1 MRMLF
6 TLPLAAALAGP
17 AAAQDAYPSRTITL
31 IAPFA
36 AGGSTDLV
44 GRVLSEGLR
53 ARLNQTVTVENKP
66 GGTGAIGTREMTK
79 STPDGYTLL
88 IGSLG
93 AQVLPAAMISNFPVD
108 PLRDLV
114 PIAASA
120 EWVGVMLAKKDL
132 PVATLPEFI
141 AYAKARPGAL
151 NFGTSGHGSVVH
163 LIAEVLMRQAGIT
176 MQHVPYRGGAQSM
189 TDLLSGSLDV
199 LFTSSPVAVGQAEN
213 RNLKMLAVASK
224 TRFANLPNVPTM
236 QEGGVPGVV
245 PTRGRRVGSARPAG
259 ADPAEAQRRAH
270 RHRTR
275 SRQSGEA
282 AHHRDRA
289 ARNGRRGL
297 RGVLPCRG
305 ETVGRVRHGERVG
318 SEMSEW
324 RMANGEWGRGAR

>member
-93 AQVLPAAMISNFPVD
+93 AQVLPAAMIPNFPVD

-245 PTRGRRVGSARPAG
+245 PTSWLGVFGPPGLPEPIRQKLSAALTDIAR
-259 ADPAEAQRRAH
+259 DPDSQAKLRTIGIEPLEMDAAAFEAFFRAEVKRW
-270 RHRTR
+270 
-275 SRQSGEA
+275 GEFVTE
-282 AHHRDRA
+282 
-289 ARNGRRGL
+289 NGL
-297 RGVLPCRG
+297 VQK
-305 ETVGRVRHGERVG
+305 
-318 SEMSEW
+318 
-324 RMANGEWGRGAR
+324 